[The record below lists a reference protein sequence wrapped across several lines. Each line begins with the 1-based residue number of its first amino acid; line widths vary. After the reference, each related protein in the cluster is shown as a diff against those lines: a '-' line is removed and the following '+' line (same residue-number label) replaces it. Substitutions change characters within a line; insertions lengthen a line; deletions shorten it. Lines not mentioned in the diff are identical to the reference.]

1 MRSVQPGQYPQQPY
15 PQQPYPQ
22 QPYQGYPG
30 YPPPKKSNTG
40 LVVALVLAG
49 VLLLGGLG
57 VGAFFLFS
65 KSGDDKSPIAS
76 GNTRTSSTSTSKAGA
91 PDKYSTTPGCKTIEG
106 KMNGLPALEK
116 EDGPMEASTSGTD
129 ITGVRHFC
137 TWSKDGSS
145 RGDVAMYL
153 WKSTAPGSG
162 AGEDYAKAG
171 FGGSEK
177 PVTGIGKATKAIEK
191 QITQSGRLQCGIE
204 FYQGNI
210 NAEVIV
216 TAADTADTNKE
227 RCLSNAKK
235 LASATS
241 EALG

>member
-1 MRSVQPGQYPQQPY
+1 MRCVQPGQYPQQPY
-15 PQQPYPQ
+15 PQQPYQ

-40 LVVALVLAG
+40 LVVALVLGG

-65 KSGDDKSPIAS
+65 NDGGKAPVAS
-76 GNTRTSSTSTSKAGA
+76 GNTRTSPTSTSKAGA
-91 PDKYSTTPGCKTIEG
+91 PDKYSTTPACKTIEG
-106 KMNGLPALEK
+106 KMNGMPPLEK

-153 WKSTAPGSG
+153 WKSTQPGSG

-171 FGGSEK
+171 FDGSGK
-177 PVTGIGKATKAIEK
+177 AVTGIGKATKAVEK
-191 QITQSGRLQCGIE
+191 EITQSGRLQCGID

-210 NAEVIV
+210 KGEVIV
-216 TAADTADTNKE
+216 TAADETDTNKE